1 MNTQLQ
7 KLFRKSKLSDKDR
20 YEINQ
25 IFWLLPPDKQ
35 NNILENFDILAF
47 RLEQMHKEIELERR
61 ILIWDLFT
69 DIKWFYSKYSDK
81 L

>member
-7 KLFRKSKLSDKDR
+7 KLFERSKLSDKDR

-35 NNILENFDILAF
+35 NNILDNFDVLAF
-47 RLEQMHKEIELERR
+47 RLEHMHKEIELERR
-61 ILIWDLFT
+61 ILVWDIFR
-69 DIKWFYSKYSDK
+69 DIKNIYSKYE
-81 L
+81 

>member
-1 MNTQLQ
+1 MNTQL
-7 KLFRKSKLSDKDR
+7 KKYFDKSNLSDKDK

-25 IFWLLPPDKQ
+25 IFELLPTDKKQ
-35 NNILENFDILAF
+35 NILDNFDILAF

-61 ILIWDLFT
+61 ILVWDLYE
-69 DIKWFYSKYSDK
+69 DIKNFYNKYSDK